1 MARSEKKA
9 RRLLVGGETF
19 LWALSHTHHALGN
32 GQYEGCCETLVIRR
46 FKARG
51 RLRIVFRQGPGRL
64 VPDGYLMPSGAVAT
78 TEGGLLNLHEPG
90 IARAMLDEA
99 LAQGWL
105 PDNAL
110 VQEMDGW
117 TLFEAVATRRGAAP
131 AD

>member
-1 MARSEKKA
+1 MARRDKKA
-9 RRLLVGGETF
+9 RRLVVDGETF
-19 LWALSHTHHALGN
+19 LWALSHTHHALGD

-51 RLRIVFRQGPGRL
+51 QLRIVFRQGPGRL

-78 TEGGLLNLHEPG
+78 TEGGHLNLHEPG
-90 IARAMLDEA
+90 TARAMLDEA
-99 LAQGWL
+99 LAQGGL
-105 PDNAL
+105 PDDAS

-117 TLFEAVATRRGAAP
+117 ALFEAVAMRRGAAP